1 MARSRKRDRSGS
13 IKNYEER
20 DWQIGFETIKVE
32 KENNLMNYI
41 NKVFPRHTFTFVIFV
56 LIFLLLLIP
65 YNNVIA
71 QNDYPSDD
79 QVNAI
84 AKELYCPVCENIPLD
99 VCPTQACAQWRAL
112 IKEKMIAGWSKDEIK
127 QYFVDQYGDR
137 VLAQP
142 PARGLNL
149 LVYILPPVV
158 FMGGVVVVYLNL
170 KKIKKIP
177 EKEIQ
182 ESKINDDKYLQEIEE
197 ALNVLNKKEDLS

>member
-1 MARSRKRDRSGS
+1 MNH
-13 IKNYEER
+13 I
-20 DWQIGFETIKVE
+20 
-32 KENNLMNYI
+32 NN
-41 NKVFPRHTFTFVIFV
+41 VFPRNKFTFVFFV
-56 LIFLLLLIP
+56 LIFFLLLIP

-71 QNDYPSDD
+71 QNDYPTDD

-158 FMGGVVVVYLNL
+158 FLGGVVVVYLNL

-182 ESKINDDKYLQEIEE
+182 ASKINNDKYLQEIEE

>member
-1 MARSRKRDRSGS
+1 MVP
-13 IKNYEER
+13 
-20 DWQIGFETIKVE
+20 F
-32 KENNLMNYI
+32 
-41 NKVFPRHTFTFVIFV
+41 
-56 LIFLLLLIP
+56 
-65 YNNVIA
+65 NNVIA
-71 QNDYPSDD
+71 QNDYPTDD

-84 AKELYCPVCENIPLD
+84 AKDLYCPVCENIPLD

-158 FMGGVVVVYLNL
+158 FVGGIVVVYLNL
-170 KKIKKIP
+170 KKIKKTP
-177 EKEIQ
+177 VKVIQ
-182 ESKINDDKYLQEIEE
+182 DSKINNDKYLQEMEE
-197 ALNVLNKKEDLS
+197 ALNVLNKKEDVS

>member
-1 MARSRKRDRSGS
+1 MSSKKRVLSRKK
-13 IKNYEER
+13 I
-20 DWQIGFETIKVE
+20 
-32 KENNLMNYI
+32 
-41 NKVFPRHTFTFVIFV
+41 TFVFFILVFV
-56 LIFLLLLIP
+56 MFLIP
-65 YNNVIA
+65 NKNVIA

-112 IKEKMIAGWSKDEIK
+112 IKEKIIAGWSKDEIK

-142 PARGLNL
+142 PAKGLNW

-158 FMGGVVVVYLNL
+158 FAGGIVVVYLNL
-170 KKIKKIP
+170 KKIKKSP
-177 EKEIQ
+177 EKIIQ
-182 ESKINDDKYLQEIEE
+182 DATINNEKYLREMED

>member
-1 MARSRKRDRSGS
+1 
-13 IKNYEER
+13 
-20 DWQIGFETIKVE
+20 
-32 KENNLMNYI
+32 MNYK
-41 NKVFPRHTFTFVIFV
+41 NKAFSRNIFTHVLFV

-65 YNNVIA
+65 NNIVIA
-71 QNDYPSDD
+71 QNDYPTDD

-84 AKELYCPVCENIPLD
+84 AKELYCPVCENKPLD

-112 IKEKMIAGWSKDEIK
+112 IKEKMTAGWTKDEIK

-142 PARGLNL
+142 PARGLNW

-158 FMGGVVVVYLNL
+158 FVGGIVVVYLNL
-170 KKIKKIP
+170 KKIKKSP
-177 EKEIQ
+177 EKLIQ
-182 ESKINDDKYLQEIEE
+182 DSNINNDKYLKEIEE

>member
-1 MARSRKRDRSGS
+1 
-13 IKNYEER
+13 
-20 DWQIGFETIKVE
+20 
-32 KENNLMNYI
+32 
-41 NKVFPRHTFTFVIFV
+41 
-56 LIFLLLLIP
+56 LLLIP

-71 QNDYPSDD
+71 QNDYPTDD

-158 FMGGVVVVYLNL
+158 FLGGVVVVYLNL

-182 ESKINDDKYLQEIEE
+182 ASKINNDKYLQEIEE

>member
-1 MARSRKRDRSGS
+1 MAYKNKMFSRDK
-13 IKNYEER
+13 I
-20 DWQIGFETIKVE
+20 
-32 KENNLMNYI
+32 
-41 NKVFPRHTFTFVIFV
+41 TFVFFV
-56 LIFLLLLIP
+56 LIFLLLMVP
-65 YNNVIA
+65 FNNVIA
-71 QNDYPSDD
+71 QNDYPTDD

-84 AKELYCPVCENIPLD
+84 AKDLYCPVCENIPLD

-158 FMGGVVVVYLNL
+158 FVGGIVVVYLNL
-170 KKIKKIP
+170 KKIKKTP
-177 EKEIQ
+177 VKVIQ
-182 ESKINDDKYLQEIEE
+182 DSKNNNDKYLQEMEE
-197 ALNVLNKKEDLS
+197 ALNVLNKKEDVS